1 MKRLELIEQLEAV
14 QENIEAVQKQLAEKI
29 PTYYNIFGKVSKWEH
44 ILGIRIKALA
54 YWKRRF
60 NRILLKLVYKL

>member
-14 QENIEAVQKQLAEKI
+14 QENIEAVENQLASKMPLHYEM
-29 PTYYNIFGKVSKWEH
+29 FGKERNWKHVIE
-44 ILGIRIKALA
+44 IRTKALA

-60 NRILLKLVYKL
+60 NRILLTLGYML